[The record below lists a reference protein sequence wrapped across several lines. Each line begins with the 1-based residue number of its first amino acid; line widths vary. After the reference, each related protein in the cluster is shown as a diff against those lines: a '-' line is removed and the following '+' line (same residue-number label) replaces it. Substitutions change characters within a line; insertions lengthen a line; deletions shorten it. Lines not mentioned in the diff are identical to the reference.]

1 MTVPYVKHTHTHMC
15 FLKPGHLQQILTQEE
30 TDISIM
36 VKGVK
41 LLKIT
46 ISVNI
51 TNSFLQF

>member
-1 MTVPYVKHTHTHMC
+1 MTVPYVKHTHAHTC
-15 FLKPGHLQQILTQEE
+15 FPKPGHMQQILTQEE
-30 TDISIM
+30 TDISIT

-41 LLKIT
+41 LLKII